1 MEPLVAGFLSLVLL
15 VNESENIP
23 SERGPNKK
31 SIFPGIMP
39 VTLLFSNMEAGV
51 SGNDL
56 ESGTI
61 QRAEA
66 CKKRC
71 GEHESPAILE
81 PISLE
86 SHTESGN
93 CLFHILFFFRERQ
106 SRFVDTSFIYLVEV
120 HVRTWRDSHS
130 LVSAFAKY
138 RLRTRRAKR
147 RSRHEQKRT
156 SSTLCLRGMFASS
169 VHWVF
174 AQGHAPT
181 QVIRPPLLSRVRF
194 VRSPVTNES

>member
-1 MEPLVAGFLSLVLL
+1 MILNVVRFNVLKYAETMRRTRKSSHFGTDFSRVAHGKWELPLSY
-15 VNESENIP
+15 S
-23 SERGPNKK
+23 
-31 SIFPGIMP
+31 
-39 VTLLFSNMEAGV
+39 
-51 SGNDL
+51 
-56 ESGTI
+56 
-61 QRAEA
+61 
-66 CKKRC
+66 
-71 GEHESPAILE
+71 
-81 PISLE
+81 
-86 SHTESGN
+86 
-93 CLFHILFFFRERQ
+93 FFFRETQ
-106 SRFVDTSFIYLVEV
+106 SLFVDTSFIYLVEV